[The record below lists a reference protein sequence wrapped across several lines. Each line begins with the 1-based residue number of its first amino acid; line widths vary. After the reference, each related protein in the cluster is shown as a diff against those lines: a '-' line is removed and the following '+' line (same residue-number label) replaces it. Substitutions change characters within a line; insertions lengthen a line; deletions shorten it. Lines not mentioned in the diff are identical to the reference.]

1 MEIKNNLRFPA
12 SVLGLA
18 LFGLMLAHLAGCASS
33 GPLRVLYEP
42 GEPALRLKTPLK
54 VVLFPFRD
62 VRGVE
67 DPRSI
72 GRIEPDVTVGD
83 IMTKR
88 IVLDRALSALVTSA
102 FREELEAS
110 GFKVLPGPE
119 EGTGTEDADFTLGG
133 EVRRF
138 NLNIGPRNR
147 ISIEVFTVLRDVRT
161 GRVVWSGVEKKEDE
175 RFAGVMGS
183 SRRAIASY
191 LVNSLADVVKKTLKE
206 GLEAYLY
213 RPHARPRR
221 PEMPVEGGDQGEA
234 PGGTG
239 LLIITTEPSRAKVYI
254 GDIYYGL
261 TPMRVELEPGIYELR
276 LELRGYRD
284 EGEKV
289 AVRDGHVTELEVR
302 FEK

>member
-18 LFGLMLAHLAGCASS
+18 LFGLMLAHLASCASS

-138 NLNIGPRNR
+138 NLNVGPRNR

-183 SRRAIASY
+183 SRRTIASY

-206 GLEAYLY
+206 GMGAYLY
-213 RPHARPRR
+213 RPLAR
-221 PEMPVEGGDQGEA
+221 PEMPVKGGDQGEA

-239 LLIITTEPSRAKVYI
+239 LLVITTEPSRAKVYI

>member
-18 LFGLMLAHLAGCASS
+18 LFGLMLAHLASCASS

-183 SRRAIASY
+183 SRRTIASY

-206 GLEAYLY
+206 GMGAYLY
-213 RPHARPRR
+213 RPHAG

-239 LLIITTEPSRAKVYI
+239 LLVITTEPSRAKVYI